1 MESGVYTWVELRCIM
16 LAPVF
21 SAAGMSVAPLL
32 AATAVLCV
40 SIEAVRQ
47 IVVGDEYH
55 EAAKKW
61 AVSQS
66 QSGMSD
72 VGSRKSP
79 L

>member
-1 MESGVYTWVELRCIM
+1 M

-47 IVVGDEYH
+47 IVIGDDHH
-55 EAAKKW
+55 EAAKQW

-72 VGSRKSP
+72 EGSRKSP